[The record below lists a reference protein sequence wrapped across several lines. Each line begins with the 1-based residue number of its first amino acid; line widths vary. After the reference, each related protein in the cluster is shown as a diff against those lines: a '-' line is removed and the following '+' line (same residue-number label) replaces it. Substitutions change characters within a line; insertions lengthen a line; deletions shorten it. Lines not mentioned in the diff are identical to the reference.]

1 MEEQLKEIFTS
12 YYFWLAVEVVVA
24 AVLIFFTVKFS
35 RLKKARVAEI
45 NSKQELSKFNML
57 DEQITNK
64 RGNNR

>member
-12 YYFWLAVEVVVA
+12 YYFWLAVEVVVV

>member
-12 YYFWLAVEVVVA
+12 YYFWLAVEVIVA
-24 AVLIFFTVKFS
+24 AVLMFFTVKFS
-35 RLKKARVAEI
+35 RLKKTRAA
-45 NSKQELSKFNML
+45 ELSSMQEKNKYNML